1 MEFDSK
7 GHTGI
12 NVTRSMN
19 LLHDLPS
26 LGPPGNSSSK
36 VWSLTP
42 PSLYLN
48 LHPKQVPGEDE
59 TKLAEQ
65 QQQRRGTEITLQTFT
80 AVASSKEK
88 VKAQELSMGVAPEAV
103 ISVGVGAKR
112 PAAGDARPATQ
123 ASKPKLVL
131 QPPLPP
137 TGIHRPGLPRPA
149 GGSAKEGGATS
160 ISLARKPAPGGPVSA
175 SRSFLGGQRK

>member
-1 MEFDSK
+1 
-7 GHTGI
+7 
-12 NVTRSMN
+12 MN

-48 LHPKQVPGEDE
+48 LLPKQVPGEDE
-59 TKLAEQ
+59 TKFAEQ
-65 QQQRRGTEITLQTFT
+65 QQQRGTEITLQTFT
-80 AVASSKEK
+80 AVASSKDK
-88 VKAQELSMGVAPEAV
+88 VKAQELSMGAAPEAV

>member
-1 MEFDSK
+1 
-7 GHTGI
+7 
-12 NVTRSMN
+12 MN

-26 LGPPGNSSSK
+26 LGPPGNSNSK

-48 LHPKQVPGEDE
+48 LLPKDVPGEDD
-59 TKLAEQ
+59 KKMAEQPQ
-65 QQQRRGTEITLQTFT
+65 QQQRGTEITLQTFT
-80 AVASSKEK
+80 AVASSTNK
-88 VKAQELSMGVAPEAV
+88 VMVQELDMRGAPEAV
-103 ISVGVGAKR
+103 IAVGVGVKR
-112 PAAGDARPATQ
+112 PAAGDARPAAQ
-123 ASKPKLVL
+123 ASKPKFTL

-149 GGSAKEGGATS
+149 GGGATS

-175 SRSFLGGQRK
+175 SRSFLGSQRK